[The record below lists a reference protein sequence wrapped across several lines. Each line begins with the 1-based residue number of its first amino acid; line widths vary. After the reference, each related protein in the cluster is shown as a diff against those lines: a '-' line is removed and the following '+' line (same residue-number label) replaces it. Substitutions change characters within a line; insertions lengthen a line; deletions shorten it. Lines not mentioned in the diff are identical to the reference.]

1 MTIIPN
7 LPSLNAKS
15 PGHQLFATLFA
26 VVIVGTVLFLFFIL
40 AGSRIMGTD
49 PGLFENPSDA
59 MGAKELA
66 FIKYTLIVQDISFF
80 IIPAIIILTMMNPGM
95 TPGILSF
102 SSLPVNDIILVS
114 ILALCAFPVTGLA
127 GQLNAGMVLPDW
139 LSGVEKWMKAKEEH
153 ADHLLRL
160 IMEPEK
166 FSGMLFNIFII
177 AALPALSEELIF
189 RGVFQK
195 IFQNLLRSGNLS
207 VWLTSFLFS
216 AIHLQ
221 FYGFLPR
228 LILGLIFGYL
238 FLWTR
243 NLWLPVIAHFINNA
257 IPTAGAYLRGW
268 ETINQPSFPAPG
280 EQIAGVIITLTI
292 GILVLLRFRRRSF
305 ENIKENPYTDS
316 QTGMND

>member
-1 MTIIPN
+1 MAIIPN
-7 LPSLNAKS
+7 LPSYNAKS
-15 PGHQLFATLFA
+15 PAHQLFAALFA
-26 VVIVGTVLFLFFIL
+26 VVIVGSVLFLLFIL

-49 PGLFENPSDA
+49 PGLFEDPSNVT
-59 MGAKELA
+59 GTKELA

-80 IIPAIIILTMMNPGM
+80 IIPALIILTIMNPDHKSGILNISL
-95 TPGILSF
+95 PGINDF
-102 SSLPVNDIILVS
+102 IPVT

-127 GQLNAGMVLPDW
+127 GQLNSGMVLPDW
-139 LSGVEKWMKAKEEH
+139 LSGVETWMKVKEKH
-153 ADHLLRL
+153 ADQLLGL
-160 IMEPEK
+160 IMEPEGI
-166 FSGMLFNIFII
+166 SGMLFNILII
-177 AALPALSEELIF
+177 AALPAISEELIF

-257 IPTAGAYLRGW
+257 IPTAGAYFRGW
-268 ETINQPSFPAPG
+268 ETINESSFPAPA

-292 GILVLLRFRRRSF
+292 GLLILFWFRRRSG
-305 ENIKENPYTDS
+305 ENKNGNADINI
-316 QTGMND
+316 QTGR